1 MSAQVV
7 STVRDMPDVSAAAVL
22 SVRVFGVRVWVS
34 GVSAGSAEQ
43 PEVRAK
49 AVRARAKQN
58 DLPPPYNIS

>member
-1 MSAQVV
+1 
-7 STVRDMPDVSAAAVL
+7 MPDVSAAAVL
-22 SVRVFGVRVWVS
+22 SVRVVGVRVRVS
-34 GVSAGSAEQ
+34 GVSVGSAEQ